1 MSVLDSIRKGIRTVA
16 RAVSGIVNKIA
27 DGAADLVEALGHLI
41 GDGLTW
47 LGNKIRYVGVVF
59 KWLGAVLTSMF
70 DILAAIVKG
79 AGAIAGGLASAA
91 IRIVGGIFTLDWR
104 GILGGLG
111 DIAAGIVGAVIAV
124 GGKAL
129 ALIQVIITIGWPRKL
144 NQDEIDIIK
153 RVFNG
158 SIATYNVRAVDGFGG
173 LFSINPRPF
182 VLGNMIYLKAYTAL
196 AKPEYVAHECTHIW
210 QNQHVGSCYTA
221 EALASQF
228 WGVGYEWEKEADA
241 TPDWADFG
249 REAQG
254 QSVQYMYTNGGSVSG
269 STGSGAIFSEPDPA
283 LRVFNYNGK
292 DRVLMANDAIST
304 IRGVPWRI
312 TALFD

>member
-1 MSVLDSIRKGIRTVA
+1 MGLLSSIRKGIKKVA
-16 RAVSGIVNKIA
+16 KAVSGIVNKIA

-47 LGNKIRYVGVVF
+47 LGNKIPYAGVVF
-59 KWLGAVLTSMF
+59 RWLGAVVTSLF
-70 DILAAIVKG
+70 DVFAAIVKG
-79 AGAIAGGLASAA
+79 VGAIAGGLASAA

-124 GGKAL
+124 GGKAVQ
-129 ALIQVIITIGWPRKL
+129 LIQVMVTIGWPRPL
-144 NQDEIDIIK
+144 DATELAIVK
-153 RVFNG
+153 RVFDG
-158 SIATYNVRAVDGFGG
+158 SIATYNVRVVDGFAG
-173 LFSINPRPF
+173 LYSLNKRPF
-182 VLGNMIYLKAYTAL
+182 VLGNIIYMKARNATNNA
-196 AKPEYVAHECTHIW
+196 EEFAHECTHIW
-210 QNQHVGSCYTA
+210 QNQHVGACYTA

-241 TPDWADFG
+241 TPDWEDFG

-269 STGSGAIFSEPDPA
+269 STGNGAIFSEPDPA
-283 LRVFNYNGK
+283 LHVFNYNGK

-304 IRGVPWRI
+304 IRGFPWRI